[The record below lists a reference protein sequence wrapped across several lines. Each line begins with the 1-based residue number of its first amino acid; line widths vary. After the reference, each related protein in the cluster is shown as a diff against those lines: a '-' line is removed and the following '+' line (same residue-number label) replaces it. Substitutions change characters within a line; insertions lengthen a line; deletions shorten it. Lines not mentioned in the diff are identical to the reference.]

1 MIEITLCLKV
11 RGRAMARYL
20 WKLSLISQ
28 CESQN
33 FHIIW
38 SDRQIHLF
46 SGDILLKPR
55 LFKYDLFS
63 PQIEDDFKL
72 WSLRLSIRFVSF
84 IIWLACFSLFLLLH
98 FIPFPLK
105 VKVRA
110 NLKFVAIEALNP
122 LILLKLDNVY
132 IVLILFF
139 KSCKALSGVLN
150 VAMRD
155 YNSAPPATFKICI
168 KT

>member
-1 MIEITLCLKV
+1 
-11 RGRAMARYL
+11 MARYL
-20 WKLSLISQ
+20 WKLQNTYHSSQ
-28 CESQN
+28 SQN

-72 WSLRLSIRFVSF
+72 WSLKLSIRFVSF
-84 IIWLACFSLFLLLH
+84 IIWRACFSPFSSFH
-98 FIPFPLK
+98 FFPLK
-105 VKVRA
+105 LKVRA
-110 NLKFVAIEALNP
+110 NLKFVVIEALNP

-139 KSCKALSGVLN
+139 KSCEALSGVLN